1 MGFTAHNVQLN
12 FVNVPFVWSGEE
24 KLEQFLN
31 PTRVR
36 ERLATVPSWE
46 YLHVCLSLQS
56 AVWPRIRADRGQT
69 GAVQCCSAAV
79 LQGHASD

>member
-31 PTRVR
+31 PTIV
-36 ERLATVPSWE
+36 ETIVETCYSSELKTSFVKQNIP
-46 YLHVCLSLQS
+46 
-56 AVWPRIRADRGQT
+56 
-69 GAVQCCSAAV
+69 
-79 LQGHASD
+79 